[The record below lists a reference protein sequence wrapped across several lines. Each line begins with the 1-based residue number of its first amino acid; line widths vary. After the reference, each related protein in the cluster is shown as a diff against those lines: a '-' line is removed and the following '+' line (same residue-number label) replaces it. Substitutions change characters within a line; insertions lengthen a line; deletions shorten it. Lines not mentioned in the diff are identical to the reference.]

1 MFDTLRLAK
10 RLNGHG
16 MDPLQ
21 AEDIAE
27 ELNDWIKENVVTKAD
42 LAIGLST
49 LENKLIIWQFGIA
62 FGLFCAMT
70 GILYFFK

>member
-1 MFDTLRLAK
+1 MLDTLRLAK

-16 MDPLQ
+16 MDPRQ

-27 ELNDWIKENVVTKAD
+27 ELNDWIKENVVTKSD
-42 LAIGLST
+42 LAIALSE
-49 LENKLIIWQFGIA
+49 LENKLITWQFGIS

-70 GILYFFK
+70 GILYLFK